1 MADADDILNVQT
13 GQRKKT
19 NIFMFVGLFF
29 LTYLINCAVIYFV
42 LKNRYDDMYSRMQ
55 AQADSAALAAADSMD
70 TTAVD
75 SSDTLM
81 VLIEDSLLSIDI
93 TVPGPGGPAG
103 TQQTAGVLPDTIE
116 DTSLVAESY
125 IPTAEDSARMNE
137 QRKKVARLVRIVD
150 KMKPVEAAKIF
161 ANLDDEF
168 VMQILLRMKE
178 RNAAKVLTEMPAS
191 RAARLTSKIGNKT
204 SG

>member
-1 MADADDILNVQT
+1 MADADDILDEQP
-13 GQRKKT
+13 GKKKKS

-29 LTYLINCAVIYFV
+29 LTYLINCTVIYFV
-42 LKNRYDDMYSRMQ
+42 VKNKYDEMYSKLQ
-55 AQADSAALAAADSMD
+55 AQADSAAMASADSAD

-75 SSDTLM
+75 STDTLM
-81 VLIEDSLLSIDI
+81 VTVEDSLLI
-93 TVPGPGGPAG
+93 VPALGGPSG
-103 TQQTAGVLPDTIE
+103 TQQAALALPGTTE
-116 DTSLVAESY
+116 DTTLVAERY
-125 IPTAEDSARMNE
+125 IPTAEDSARMEE

-168 VMQILLRMKE
+168 VMQILIRMKE
-178 RNAAKVLTEMPAS
+178 RNAAKILTEMPAS
-191 RAARLTSKIGNKT
+191 RAARLTSKIGEKT